1 MSLTLKRY
9 QKSALEA
16 LTDFFQAC
24 RSITP
29 ADAFRAALVAQNR
42 AGEAAYVDV
51 FDGAPSACLRIP
63 TGGGKTLMAAH
74 AIDVA
79 AKTLMDSDA
88 PVALWLTPSDVIRS
102 QTLQALNTAGHPYR
116 AALEEYYPQ
125 RLHVCELENLQTVGR
140 QELGRAAVVIVATI
154 QSFRVTDTTKRNVY
168 SFFEELAPH
177 FEGLT
182 PAAEQRLEKVSEAD
196 LEAQPFLTRADL
208 GRVKHSIANWL
219 ALHRPAVIVDEAH
232 NSRTQTSF
240 ETLKR
245 LQPSCVIEMTATP
258 TKGSNVL
265 YHVSAQEL
273 KAEEMI
279 KLPIVLAEHPT
290 GWRDAVRDAILRR
303 NSLAVAA
310 QKETDYLHPIVLFQ
324 AQDKTGEATVDVL
337 RVHLIEQ
344 EKIPAEQIAVAT
356 GDQKELDGINL
367 FDPKCPIRYV
377 ITVEALKEG
386 WDCSFA
392 YVLCSLQEV
401 RSAKDVEQLLGRVLR
416 MPYARNRM
424 QPELNQAY
432 ADVVA
437 SSFSE
442 AVERLTDRMVQNMG
456 FEAFEAASLFQ
467 PQQAFPLQGG
477 QGGPQRPLIPDFV
490 LTVSQPPAVEA
501 LPAALRDMIET
512 RPTTQGTT
520 IIVRGEVSEEIE
532 TAVISALPKR
542 EQEAARERINLHR
555 AQVQALTAPST
566 RRVPF
571 VPIPQLCLQ
580 LEGEWQVVERETLAE
595 LGQWSLLNAK
605 VQLAGFAIR
614 ETASTFE
621 IDVQNRKV
629 VWRVEQNAAQY
640 SLDIAPAQVGETDLV
655 RWLDKEVRQPDVM
668 QAEMLKYLGLLVHHL
683 ERDRAFTLTA
693 LWRAKFQLANA
704 VRVEIDRLRR
714 EAQGKG
720 FQLKL
725 LEMKAVNLD
734 QQFNH
739 SFTFHPDSYPARP
752 PYYSGRYRF
761 QKHYYPVIH
770 DLKAQ
775 GEEYECAKAIDA
787 NPNVKYWVRNIDRQ
801 PRSSFWLPTA
811 TDYFYPDFVCE
822 LMDGRILTVEYKGEP
837 YKTNDDS
844 REKTQ
849 IGEQWEKTSSG
860 RCLFLMTVEQDSKGR
875 GVAQQIADKI
885 AGNG

>member
-1 MSLTLKRY
+1 MALTLKKY
-9 QKSALEA
+9 QTNALEA
-16 LTDFFQAC
+16 LAGFFQAC
-24 RSITP
+24 RSLPP
-29 ADAFRAALVAQNR
+29 ADAFRSGLATQNR
-42 AGEAAYVDV
+42 ASEAQYSDV

-63 TGGGKTLMAAH
+63 TGGGKTLLAAH

-79 AKTLMDSDA
+79 AKALMDTDA

-116 AALEEYYPQ
+116 VALEEHYPQ

-154 QSFRVTDTTKRNVY
+154 QSFRITDTTKRNVY

-219 ALHRPAVIVDEAH
+219 ALHQPAVIVDEAH
-232 NSRTQTSF
+232 NSRTHASF

-245 LQPSCVIEMTATP
+245 LQPSCVIELTATP

-273 KAEEMI
+273 KAEQMI
-279 KLPIVLAEHPT
+279 KLPIVLTEHPT
-290 GWRDAVRDAILRR
+290 GWKDAVRDAILRR
-303 NSLAVAA
+303 NSLDLAA
-310 QKETDYLHPIVLFQ
+310 QKEADYLHPIVLFQ
-324 AQDKTGEATVDVL
+324 AQPKGGEATVEVL
-337 RVHLIEQ
+337 RKHLVEQ
-344 EKIPAEQIAVAT
+344 EKLPEDQIAVAT

-416 MPYARNRM
+416 MPYARSRV

-432 ADVVA
+432 AHVVA
-437 SSFSE
+437 ASFSE
-442 AVERLTDRMVQNMG
+442 AVEKLTDRMVQNMG
-456 FEAFEAASLFQ
+456 FEAFEAASVFQ
-467 PQQAFPLQGG
+467 PPQLPLHGG
-477 QGGPQRPLIPDFV
+477 EGGPQRPLIPDFV
-490 LTVSQPPAVEA
+490 LTVSQAPAVES
-501 LPAALRDMIET
+501 LPAALREMIEMRQT
-512 RPTTQGTT
+512 SQGTT
-520 IIVRGEVSEEIE
+520 VIVRGEVPEELEI
-532 TAVISALPKR
+532 ALLKALPKK
-542 EQEAARERINLHR
+542 EQDSARASIAIHR

-571 VPIPQLCLQ
+571 AAIPQLCLQ
-580 LEGEWQVVERETLAE
+580 LGSEWQVVERETLSE
-595 LGQWSLLNAK
+595 LGQWSLLDAK
-605 VQLAGFAIR
+605 VQLASFAIN
-614 ETASTFE
+614 ETANTFE
-621 IDVQNRKV
+621 INIENRKI
-629 VWRVEQNAAQY
+629 VWRIEQNAAQY
-640 SLDIAPAQVGETDLV
+640 SLDMAPAQVGETDLV
-655 RWLDKEVRQPDVM
+655 RWLDREVRQPYVT
-668 QAEMLKYLGLLVHHL
+668 QAEMLKYLGLLVQHL
-683 ERDRAFTLTA
+683 ERDRGFTLTA
-693 LWRAKFQLANA
+693 LWRAKFQLADA
-704 VRVEIDRLRR
+704 VRAEIERLRQ

-725 LEMKAVNLD
+725 LEMQAVPLEE
-734 QQFNH
+734 QFNYA
-739 SFTFHPDSYPARP
+739 FTFHPDSYPARP

-775 GEEYECAKAIDA
+775 GEEYECAKAIDT
-787 NPNVKYWVRNIDRQ
+787 NPKIKHWVRNIPQ
-801 PRSSFWLPTA
+801 QERSSFWLPTA

-822 LMDGRILTVEYKGEP
+822 LTDGRVLAVEYKGEP

-844 REKTQ
+844 REKNQ
-849 IGEQWEKTSSG
+849 IGEQWEKTSGG
-860 RCLFLMTVEQDSKGR
+860 RCLFLMAVEQDAKGR
-875 GVAQQIADKI
+875 GVAQQIAAKLSGI
-885 AGNG
+885 